1 MKFTYYL
8 EKIHGVSI
16 YPIVSLTLFV
26 LFFLIVLI
34 WTYRSD
40 SKTIKYI
47 ENLPLE
53 DDEVSIASER
63 KNINR

>member
-16 YPIVSLTLFV
+16 YPIISLAVFV
-26 LFFLIVLI
+26 LFFLIVLV
-34 WTYRSD
+34 WTYKSD
-40 SKTIKYI
+40 SRTIEYI

-53 DDEVSIASER
+53 EEDMPVGSE
-63 KNINR
+63 NR